1 MTLREHTTTAN
12 ATEAHEPILSA
23 RDAVKTYR
31 TGTQEVH
38 ALRGVDLDVRAGE
51 LLTIMRPRR
60 ETR

>member
-1 MTLREHTTTAN
+1 MTHREHTTTATG
-12 ATEAHEPILSA
+12 TEAHEPVLSA
-23 RDAVKTYR
+23 YGVVKTYR

-38 ALRGVDLDVRAGE
+38 ALRSVDLDVRAGE